1 MTGTGDKL
9 APMGPRLALALALA
23 LLTGLPACGPIV
35 YVNEVTRHADDAVA
49 NARHAEAEKYA
60 PYWWT
65 RATQYLHKARERA
78 AYADF
83 QGANRFGRLATQAAE
98 QAIIDAKDPSKRPL
112 ELEESKGGG
121 VAPAKD
127 PADATAPAKDAPT
140 PAKNVPAPVPART
153 APVPAKAAGPASA
166 PAKDS
171 PVPVPVPVPAKGTP

>member
-1 MTGTGDKL
+1 MTVAGDKL
-9 APMGPRLALALALA
+9 APMGPRLALALAM
-23 LLTGLPACGPIV
+23 LTGLAACGPIA

-127 PADATAPAKDAPT
+127 PADAA
-140 PAKNVPAPVPART
+140 
-153 APVPAKAAGPASA
+153 A

-171 PVPVPVPVPAKGTP
+171 PVPVPVPVPVPAKDAPAKDAPAKDAPAKDAPVPAPAKGTP